1 MVRDPR
7 ALECLYKLAGRLD
20 KVKYLSWGS
29 LNLGCGETHAT
40 DTHSAHAV
48 YALILF
54 IFLSLIGSEV
64 DFFMQE
70 RPDGPAPIFVCPQ
83 RELA

>member
-1 MVRDPR
+1 MHQS
-7 ALECLYKLAGRLD
+7 ALYKLAGRLD
-20 KVKYLSWGS
+20 KAKYLSWGS
-29 LNLGCGETHAT
+29 LNLGCGETRST

-70 RPDGPAPIFVCPQ
+70 RPDGPAPVFVRPQ